1 MDSKEV
7 KLLLKEAR
15 EAIKNKD
22 HKTALK
28 HCKLSKLMV
37 EGGALSV
44 VGHGKIS
51 QQETEVLKH
60 DRNNYN
66 GLVLFGVAL
75 QESDQKDQAP
85 KAFRKAIEAS
95 PKQILAWQGLASY
108 YEKEEA
114 NASKKEL
121 LPVYHQLLLLEND
134 LGKYTETCNKLTTLA
149 LKLDLVGQSIKILKS
164 DNIARSPE
172 HHVILWKT
180 IASLLAQLKDLPDN
194 LSELFETTLSTIL
207 KNSPGNDTEEYYKKY
222 LKLLYKHDKL
232 SLLLEEAKRMH
243 ELYPSSSYPLEW
255 ICKVYGEEVAH
266 GRDGWTDVEE
276 LCDKLTAI
284 SPDSTIGAVARG
296 ALHMRRGDLVTALD
310 LLKKAIEDGPNSW
323 CPWALLGQCQL
334 KLYNYSE
341 SEHYLAEALRLVEK
355 QPTSDAQLSKT
366 LGTMLIKAI
375 ALQDSEEKRKIA
387 VDKGIQILKLDTENT
402 DVLISLARAYIGL
415 CNSSKVEQ
423 IIASLS
429 QREGHKS
436 TALFLTGLL
445 FKSKDSYEQ
454 AVEKLNMAMLEGPD
468 SPEIYLE
475 LGLLHWLHQE
485 YNLSLKA
492 LLKATKLDPNCYVCY
507 LYLGHYYSLNGKDL
521 DKARRCYQKSFQLNS
536 QCVEA
541 GVKLCD
547 IYRAQNNLEESIQL
561 LNYVTQKAGIGGA
574 RWAWLRLGLCHT
586 ELGNYQE
593 AIDSLR
599 IAIRSNP
606 NDSHCWESLADAYYA
621 RGAYTAALKSYQ
633 RVVELSPGAVY
644 PAYQIASINQVAKPP
659 SPINQTPNKPI
670 QTANYKDNIEYNGP
684 VQLVQLIGLYKESV
698 QQFKELVANNPK
710 YVPALK
716 GLGEAWLCL
725 ARNYKTRQLI
735 GCCKDSCQH
744 ALDSITSALE
754 ERRDLSCL
762 WKLLGEVCCLAT
774 RLPDKVCQLS
784 VSPWLTRSEPDDA
797 AESVQLD
804 RGKVFEL
811 ATSLCSSMWNSWFKL
826 AGEGT
831 RLLGNVGIDPL
842 SFLPIKS
849 SAGLDSRGVELSINI
864 RHYTATDNKSLSDNR
879 PPAML
884 LDKKHSCL
892 CTRKDIARQRA
903 WRGPESCE
911 RGATEIKN
919 YSLAQHAFIKSV
931 NIESNNPV
939 SWTNLGTLYLL
950 LGELKLANEAFIVTQ
965 RTEPSY
971 IQCWIGQALLA
982 ERVKNEDSMDLFR
995 HTTQLGIHPESC
1007 IGYSQF
1013 VCSTLLNT
1021 SNTTDPRFVYSI
1033 EKMYAIPVAVDAMTY
1048 YTAEI
1053 CDNPCAYNML
1063 GLLLERQRLYR
1074 GAAEAFESALNL
1086 LQSEEQLSVRDKVL
1100 GNYGRVLVQ
1109 LQRYDEA
1116 IKSYQQVKQA
1126 NFYTQCGLALAYFKA
1141 EKYEDSYVAYETAL
1155 EWLAPDD
1162 GFKSHVLVAMA
1173 AMTYMFQGVE
1183 DSKILL
1189 FQWPRSNIQ
1198 LKPPSVQG
1206 LFASCALGMLHSDLN
1221 LSELTFKELLPYKDE
1236 PEFVNHIAVFRA
1248 YLFFLQLQWPNGLR
1262 PLALSSA
1269 SLKLISW
1276 DGGWEGERHGK
1287 ASQLTNVSFC
1297 ANKNRWITETIDD
1310 ASYQT
1315 GLAEKSY
1322 DQSRSVEAVRSLSN
1336 TVHRH
1341 PGIPELW
1348 LSLALLLLL
1357 LDPTNKAAAAGKC
1370 AQRAMVLG
1378 RSSMDVMSLVSL
1390 SHLLSGKATAS
1401 ICSSQKAVH
1410 MFPDIPENW
1419 VVLVASFLP
1428 WCIHRRSSAVAAWL
1442 KQLIS
1447 HVRRKLES
1455 SRQMGKWLSNHEQ
1468 ATPAPPTFHR
1478 VIEKHSEN
1486 FIPTKEVFIHTSQ
1499 VGITEGYILFN
1510 LLLLPEEDLIYLRL
1524 QHFFSFFLPVFV
1536 NLALF
1541 LNDTLLLFPHH
1552 MPHSSQDY
1560 LMFTMAAER
1569 EVGVIN
1575 YKMLET
1581 AVIKL
1586 NQNSL
1591 LEFEGFLLVFLF
1603 KS

>member
-7 KLLLKEAR
+7 KSLLKEAR

-28 HCKLSKLMV
+28 HCK
-37 EGGALSV
+37 
-44 VGHGKIS
+44 
-51 QQETEVLKH
+51 EVLKH

-95 PKQILAWQGLASY
+95 PKQILAWQGLTSY
-108 YEKEEA
+108 YEKEET

-121 LPVYHQLLLLEND
+121 LLVYHQLLLLEND

-164 DNIARSPE
+164 DGIARSPE
-172 HHVILWKT
+172 HHVIVWKT

-445 FKSKDSYEQ
+445 LKSKDRYEQ

-644 PAYQIASINQVAKPP
+644 PAYQIASINQAKAIVEHYSRSP
-659 SPINQTPNKPI
+659 STRKRLHTVMEEMVLPVLELI
-670 QTANYKDNIEYNGP
+670 QFVDTRWSSEYNMLSRLHAVRKAVGAELANSENNIEILTEVEWKQAAGIVEVLGP
-684 VQLVQLIGLYKESV
+684 LADATKEINKALKSRFSFYDSDPIFCPSMLCDPRFRGVLIDDMVAVNTLAIEVKKLSDKSSLEPNVKDEQPSCSSSSSGQRSSFDSIPNTTQPAIDNYSELIGLYNESV

-744 ALDSITSALE
+744 ALDSITNALE

-811 ATSLCSSMWNSWFKL
+811 ATRCFSQALGLAPNNSFVWHDL
-826 AGEGT
+826 AVIYN
-831 RLLGNVGIDPL
+831 LHGNYV
-842 SFLPIKS
+842 S
-849 SAGLDSRGVELSINI
+849 ELQ
-864 RHYTATDNKSLSDNR
+864 L
-879 PPAML
+879 
-884 LDKKHSCL
+884 KKQY
-892 CTRKDIARQRA
+892 KERA
-903 WRGPESCE
+903 
-911 RGATEIKN
+911 
-919 YSLAQHAFIKSV
+919 LAAAKKSV
-931 NIESNNPV
+931 SLNPRNWQHWNV
-939 SWTNLGTLYLL
+939 LGVVATSEGILTKTLYEYRL
-950 LGELKLANEAFIVTQ
+950 
-965 RTEPSY
+965 
-971 IQCWIGQALLA
+971 
-982 ERVKNEDSMDLFR
+982 
-995 HTTQLGIHPESC
+995 
-1007 IGYSQF
+1007 
-1013 VCSTLLNT
+1013 
-1021 SNTTDPRFVYSI
+1021 
-1033 EKMYAIPVAVDAMTY
+1033 TY
-1048 YTAEI
+1048 
-1053 CDNPCAYNML
+1053 C
-1063 GLLLERQRLYR
+1063 
-1074 GAAEAFESALNL
+1074 FE
-1086 LQSEEQLSVRDKVL
+1086 
-1100 GNYGRVLVQ
+1100 
-1109 LQRYDEA
+1109 
-1116 IKSYQQVKQA
+1116 
-1126 NFYTQCGLALAYFKA
+1126 
-1141 EKYEDSYVAYETAL
+1141 
-1155 EWLAPDD
+1155 
-1162 GFKSHVLVAMA
+1162 
-1173 AMTYMFQGVE
+1173 
-1183 DSKILL
+1183 
-1189 FQWPRSNIQ
+1189 
-1198 LKPPSVQG
+1198 
-1206 LFASCALGMLHSDLN
+1206 
-1221 LSELTFKELLPYKDE
+1221 
-1236 PEFVNHIAVFRA
+1236 
-1248 YLFFLQLQWPNGLR
+1248 YLCL
-1262 PLALSSA
+1262 
-1269 SLKLISW
+1269 
-1276 DGGWEGERHGK
+1276 
-1287 ASQLTNVSFC
+1287 
-1297 ANKNRWITETIDD
+1297 
-1310 ASYQT
+1310 
-1315 GLAEKSY
+1315 
-1322 DQSRSVEAVRSLSN
+1322 
-1336 TVHRH
+1336 
-1341 PGIPELW
+1341 
-1348 LSLALLLLL
+1348 
-1357 LDPTNKAAAAGKC
+1357 
-1370 AQRAMVLG
+1370 
-1378 RSSMDVMSLVSL
+1378 
-1390 SHLLSGKATAS
+1390 
-1401 ICSSQKAVH
+1401 
-1410 MFPDIPENW
+1410 
-1419 VVLVASFLP
+1419 
-1428 WCIHRRSSAVAAWL
+1428 
-1442 KQLIS
+1442 
-1447 HVRRKLES
+1447 
-1455 SRQMGKWLSNHEQ
+1455 
-1468 ATPAPPTFHR
+1468 
-1478 VIEKHSEN
+1478 
-1486 FIPTKEVFIHTSQ
+1486 
-1499 VGITEGYILFN
+1499 
-1510 LLLLPEEDLIYLRL
+1510 
-1524 QHFFSFFLPVFV
+1524 
-1536 NLALF
+1536 
-1541 LNDTLLLFPHH
+1541 
-1552 MPHSSQDY
+1552 
-1560 LMFTMAAER
+1560 
-1569 EVGVIN
+1569 
-1575 YKMLET
+1575 
-1581 AVIKL
+1581 
-1586 NQNSL
+1586 
-1591 LEFEGFLLVFLF
+1591 
-1603 KS
+1603 

>member
-28 HCKLSKLMV
+28 HCK
-37 EGGALSV
+37 
-44 VGHGKIS
+44 
-51 QQETEVLKH
+51 EVLKH

-445 FKSKDSYEQ
+445 LKSKDSYEQ

-547 IYRAQNNLEESIQL
+547 IYRAQNNLNVKEQNFKPAVSEEIVLFSCNSMLFPPKMSATAPEESIQL

-644 PAYQIASINQVAKPP
+644 PAYQIASIN
-659 SPINQTPNKPI
+659 
-670 QTANYKDNIEYNGP
+670 
-684 VQLVQLIGLYKESV
+684 QLIGLYKESV

-849 SAGLDSRGVELSINI
+849 SAGLDSRGVERSISKAL
-864 RHYTATDNKSLSDNR
+864 Y
-879 PPAML
+879 
-884 LDKKHSCL
+884 
-892 CTRKDIARQRA
+892 
-903 WRGPESCE
+903 G
-911 RGATEIKN
+911 
-919 YSLAQHAFIKSV
+919 SV
-931 NIESNNPV
+931 
-939 SWTNLGTLYLL
+939 
-950 LGELKLANEAFIVTQ
+950 
-965 RTEPSY
+965 
-971 IQCWIGQALLA
+971 AL
-982 ERVKNEDSMDLFR
+982 
-995 HTTQLGIHPESC
+995 
-1007 IGYSQF
+1007 
-1013 VCSTLLNT
+1013 
-1021 SNTTDPRFVYSI
+1021 
-1033 EKMYAIPVAVDAMTY
+1033 
-1048 YTAEI
+1048 
-1053 CDNPCAYNML
+1053 
-1063 GLLLERQRLYR
+1063 
-1074 GAAEAFESALNL
+1074 
-1086 LQSEEQLSVRDKVL
+1086 
-1100 GNYGRVLVQ
+1100 
-1109 LQRYDEA
+1109 
-1116 IKSYQQVKQA
+1116 
-1126 NFYTQCGLALAYFKA
+1126 
-1141 EKYEDSYVAYETAL
+1141 
-1155 EWLAPDD
+1155 
-1162 GFKSHVLVAMA
+1162 
-1173 AMTYMFQGVE
+1173 
-1183 DSKILL
+1183 
-1189 FQWPRSNIQ
+1189 
-1198 LKPPSVQG
+1198 
-1206 LFASCALGMLHSDLN
+1206 
-1221 LSELTFKELLPYKDE
+1221 
-1236 PEFVNHIAVFRA
+1236 
-1248 YLFFLQLQWPNGLR
+1248 
-1262 PLALSSA
+1262 
-1269 SLKLISW
+1269 
-1276 DGGWEGERHGK
+1276 
-1287 ASQLTNVSFC
+1287 
-1297 ANKNRWITETIDD
+1297 
-1310 ASYQT
+1310 
-1315 GLAEKSY
+1315 
-1322 DQSRSVEAVRSLSN
+1322 
-1336 TVHRH
+1336 
-1341 PGIPELW
+1341 
-1348 LSLALLLLL
+1348 
-1357 LDPTNKAAAAGKC
+1357 
-1370 AQRAMVLG
+1370 
-1378 RSSMDVMSLVSL
+1378 
-1390 SHLLSGKATAS
+1390 
-1401 ICSSQKAVH
+1401 
-1410 MFPDIPENW
+1410 
-1419 VVLVASFLP
+1419 
-1428 WCIHRRSSAVAAWL
+1428 
-1442 KQLIS
+1442 
-1447 HVRRKLES
+1447 
-1455 SRQMGKWLSNHEQ
+1455 
-1468 ATPAPPTFHR
+1468 
-1478 VIEKHSEN
+1478 
-1486 FIPTKEVFIHTSQ
+1486 
-1499 VGITEGYILFN
+1499 
-1510 LLLLPEEDLIYLRL
+1510 
-1524 QHFFSFFLPVFV
+1524 
-1536 NLALF
+1536 
-1541 LNDTLLLFPHH
+1541 
-1552 MPHSSQDY
+1552 
-1560 LMFTMAAER
+1560 
-1569 EVGVIN
+1569 
-1575 YKMLET
+1575 
-1581 AVIKL
+1581 
-1586 NQNSL
+1586 
-1591 LEFEGFLLVFLF
+1591 
-1603 KS
+1603 